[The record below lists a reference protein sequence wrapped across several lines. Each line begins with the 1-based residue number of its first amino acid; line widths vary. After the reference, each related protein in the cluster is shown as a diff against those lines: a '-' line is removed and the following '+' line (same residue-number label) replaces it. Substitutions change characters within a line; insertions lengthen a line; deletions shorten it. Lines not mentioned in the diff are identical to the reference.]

1 MDVEIKIKDE
11 EAKDVIL
18 DHVLETFPEIDRAT
32 KDIDILQSY
41 GDFTVRISDKVEA
54 EEPEEADND

>member
-1 MDVEIKIKDE
+1 M
-11 EAKDVIL
+11 
-18 DHVLETFPEIDRAT
+18 DRAT

-54 EEPEEADND
+54 KEPEEADND